1 MELFY
6 SIFWGYSL
14 MHGFARILDD
24 CTVDASLWDYHI
36 MKQVI
41 TKSTKLP
48 AN

>member
-1 MELFY
+1 MDGVILLDILG
-6 SIFWGYSL
+6 IFAN
-14 MHGFARILDD
+14 ARILDD